1 MVSKSKKDSKK
12 SNKKK
17 LFLIDG
23 NGLAYRAFYAVV
35 PIHTESGVPINALAG
50 FVNMVLRLLKTQKP
64 QNLPRLEP
72 LPYSLPPGHTP

>member
-1 MVSKSKKDSKK
+1 MTVSKTKKDSKK
-12 SNKKK
+12 SDKEK

-50 FVNMVLRLLKTQKP
+50 
-64 QNLPRLEP
+64 
-72 LPYSLPPGHTP
+72 S

>member
-1 MVSKSKKDSKK
+1 MAKSKNDPKK
-12 SNKKK
+12 SDKKKEK

-35 PIHTESGVPINALAG
+35 PIHTSSGVPINALAG

-64 QNLPRLEP
+64 TRL
-72 LPYSLPPGHTP
+72 S